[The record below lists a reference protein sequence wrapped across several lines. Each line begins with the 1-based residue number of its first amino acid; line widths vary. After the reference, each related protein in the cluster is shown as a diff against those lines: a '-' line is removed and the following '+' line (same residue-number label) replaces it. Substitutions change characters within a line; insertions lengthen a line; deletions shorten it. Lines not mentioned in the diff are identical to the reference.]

1 MKKWTKRI
9 SIAITTLM
17 LFASQAAVALARA
30 GGGKGGSIGGSSGRS
45 FSGGSFSGGLSGGS
59 SSGSFG
65 FGGFHFFP
73 FFWGSPFYGGG
84 GSAFGGFFSLIFLLI
99 IAFLIL
105 KALRSRSSWRKG
117 RGQSKSF
124 GDPYTPSSSN
134 GWGASDDSLTPVDIT
149 GRPITNERNLQRFGK
164 AIQFTRENM
173 KYYAETFPRWD
184 RELLVGRVRQVY
196 FWLQDAWTRQDLSG
210 GEEYLSSSLLM
221 KYRTDL
227 ANMRNR
233 GERNVIKEP
242 VLHQGDVEFIHSH
255 LDESSQ
261 HFITMI
267 SASLIDYT
275 VDASGKIIAGED
287 DNRLYF
293 TEFWEFAWERE
304 QWVLSAIYQEDA
316 MEITRIAR
324 GDES

>member
-1 MKKWTKRI
+1 MKRWTKRF

-17 LFASQAAVALARA
+17 FFASQAAVALARA

-45 FSGGSFSGGLSGGS
+45 FSGGSLSGGLSGGS

-65 FGGFHFFP
+65 FGGLHFFP
-73 FFWGSPFYGGG
+73 FFWGGPFYGGG
-84 GSAFGGFFSLIFLLI
+84 SIFGGFFSFIFILI

-105 KALRSRSSWRKG
+105 KALRSRSSWRRG

-124 GDPYTPSSSN
+124 GDTYTPSSSN
-134 GWGASDDSLTPVDIT
+134 GWESANDPLTPVDVT

-196 FWLQDAWTRQDLSG
+196 FWLQDAWTRQDLSE
-210 GEEYLSSSLLM
+210 GENYLSSSLM
-221 KYRTDL
+221 EKYRTDL

-233 GERNVIKEP
+233 GERNMIKEP

-261 HFITMI
+261 RFITMI

-293 TEFWEFAWERE
+293 TEFWEFTWERE

-316 MEITRIAR
+316 MEIARIAR

>member
-1 MKKWTKRI
+1 MKRWTKRI

-17 LFASQAAVALARA
+17 FFASQAAVALARA

-45 FSGGSFSGGLSGGS
+45 FSGGSLSGGLSGGS

-73 FFWGSPFYGGG
+73 FFWGGPFYGGG
-84 GSAFGGFFSLIFLLI
+84 SIFGGFFSFIFILI
-99 IAFLIL
+99 IAFLII
-105 KALRSRSSWRKG
+105 KALRSRSSWLRG

-124 GDPYTPSSSN
+124 GD
-134 GWGASDDSLTPVDIT
+134 TPVDVT

-196 FWLQDAWTRQDLSG
+196 FWLQDAWTRQDLSE
-210 GEEYLSSSLLM
+210 GENYLSSSLM
-221 KYRTDL
+221 EKYRTDL

-233 GERNVIKEP
+233 GERNMIKEP

-293 TEFWEFAWERE
+293 TEFWEFTWERE

-316 MEITRIAR
+316 MEIARIAR